1 MKKIEDNNTLVFI
14 VDVKANKHQIKQAV
28 KKLYDI
34 DVAKVNT
41 LIRPDGEKKAYV
53 RLAPD
58 YDALD
63 VANKLFQPLLLLCRL
78 ESSKLHGGLYRRDN
92 KPCETT
98 QGLLLCFVTA
108 WPTLESLQ
116 ETAGALFLANG
127 VPAFLFLPALG
138 WQQPAALRESLR
150 GCSPGAGTCAQHCAA
165 ILVHFV
171 TLLLVN
177 ICGDSQR
184 PTEPPWGAPR
194 AQEAAATCS
203 KTTFTAQVCCKLA
216 AGLFPTS

>member
-1 MKKIEDNNTLVFI
+1 MWNHDVRRLGGCGRRKSVLEEQEDVG
-14 VDVKANKHQIKQAV
+14 DVWW
-28 KKLYDI
+28 
-34 DVAKVNT
+34 
-41 LIRPDGEKKAYV
+41 RC
-53 RLAPD
+53 LAE
-58 YDALD
+58 ALPLCQ
-63 VANKLFQPLLLLCRL
+63 LFQPLLLLCRL

-98 QGLLLCFVTA
+98 QGLLLCFVTT

-116 ETAGALFLANG
+116 ETAGAPFLANG

-138 WQQPAALRESLR
+138 WQQPAAPGEALR

-177 ICGDSQR
+177 ICGDSQH

-203 KTTFTAQVCCKLA
+203 KTKFTAQVCCKLA